1 MIVTPLSRDTS
12 IHISFNYFCCYSD
25 ADKDTIKKVLAA
37 HDWPLMNVSYDQPTW
52 RIDSDASDVDHYS
65 IIILLDDASQEV
77 MHAEV
82 AKVEEEVRA
91 AGIDIHV
98 PRSQQEPFHST
109 LGVVSGSKFPAIAAL
124 DALSVEVPRGT
135 WTGDKGPISIS
146 KPGGF

>member
-1 MIVTPLSRDTS
+1 MTVTPLSRDTS

-91 AGIDIHV
+91 AGIDILA
-98 PRSQQEPFHST
+98 RSKTIST
-109 LGVVSGSKFPAIAAL
+109 RVSGGSKFPAIAAL
-124 DALSVEVPRGT
+124 DGRR
-135 WTGDKGPISIS
+135 
-146 KPGGF
+146 